1 MQHSFHSYPKFN
13 QTVLW
18 SWLEATVGEQIVF
31 ILLLSVTLYL
41 GFIIIIIIII
51 IMSPILMPLIHN
63 QTCHMPCVQH
73 CCAEPSLCSQLWFKK
88 QYHLPS

>member
-31 ILLLSVTLYL
+31 YL
-41 GFIIIIIIII
+41 I
-51 IMSPILMPLIHN
+51 
-63 QTCHMPCVQH
+63 T
-73 CCAEPSLCSQLWFKK
+73 
-88 QYHLPS
+88 

>member
-1 MQHSFHSYPKFN
+1 MNKLF
-13 QTVLW
+13 
-18 SWLEATVGEQIVF
+18 F

-51 IMSPILMPLIHN
+51 IMSPISMPLIHN

-88 QYHLPS
+88 TIPFTIVKAKIEADTKL